1 MTNPRRRMI
10 GTVIGTSMTK
20 TVVVRVDRTVRHP
33 LYNKVVHR
41 SEKFLAH
48 CETGCQKGDRVQIVE
63 SRPIS
68 RRKRWVVENVLA
80 HDRRIHE
87 VVEAAAETE
96 VTAPAKAK
104 PEAKAKVEAQAQT
117 DGKDKSGG
125 GE

>member
-41 SEKFLAH
+41 SQKFLAH
-48 CETGCQKGDRVQIVE
+48 DERGCQKGDRVEIVE

-68 RRKRWVVENVLA
+68 RRKRWVVENVIA

-87 VVEAAAETE
+87 VVEAGVEAEVATG
-96 VTAPAKAK
+96 PKAK
-104 PEAKAKVEAQAQT
+104 PKAVAKAEA
-117 DGKDKSGG
+117 GG

>member
-1 MTNPRRRMI
+1 MTNPRRRMT
-10 GTVIGTSMTK
+10 GTVIGTNTAK

-48 CETGCQKGDRVQIVE
+48 DERGCQKGDRVTIVE

-68 RRKRWVVENVLA
+68 RRKRWVVEDVLA

-87 VVEAAAETE
+87 VVETPVDTGAAAD
-96 VTAPAKAK
+96 A
-104 PEAKAKVEAQAQT
+104 
-117 DGKDKSGG
+117 KSGG

>member
-10 GTVIGTSMTK
+10 GTVIGTNTAK

-48 CETGCQKGDRVQIVE
+48 DERGCQKGDQVQIVE

-87 VVEAAAETE
+87 VVETPVEGGAA
-96 VTAPAKAK
+96 
-104 PEAKAKVEAQAQT
+104 PEP
-117 DGKDKSGG
+117 KSGG
-125 GE
+125 GK

>member
-1 MTNPRRRMI
+1 MTTNPRRRMI

-33 LYNKVVHR
+33 LYGKVVHR

-48 CETGCQKGDRVQIVE
+48 DERGCQKGDRVQIVE
-63 SRPIS
+63 SKPIS

-87 VVEAAAETE
+87 VAAEGVETE
-96 VTAPAKAK
+96 VTAPKPEAKAEAK
-104 PEAKAKVEAQAQT
+104 PEAKAKT
-117 DGKDKSGG
+117 GG

>member
-48 CETGCQKGDRVQIVE
+48 CESGCQKGDRVEIVE

-68 RRKRWVVENVLA
+68 RRKRWVVETVLA

-87 VVEAAAETE
+87 VAGSGAETE
-96 VTAPAKAK
+96 VTAPAKPKAD
-104 PEAKAKVEAQAQT
+104 AKASAEPKA
-117 DGKDKSGG
+117 GG